1 MLKLSSKFW
10 NQRYLENDTGWDI
23 GYIST
28 PIKEYFD
35 QINNKKLKILIPG
48 GGNSYEAEYLYKKGF
63 VNTYLL
69 DYAKTPLINF
79 KKEILNFLKIS

>member
-1 MLKLSSKFW
+1 MLKLNSKFW

-63 VNTYLL
+63 
-69 DYAKTPLINF
+69 F
-79 KKEILNFLKIS
+79 W